1 MKSTPELTCHAGE
14 LPSCCLICSTP
25 QLHDNAI
32 AGSAP
37 ELHSAG
43 VSETLECFVS
53 LSQPLPSLPL
63 RIRRSVSPLRENDVN
78 KAKKKKPQKTKPK
91 KKTKKGEKW

>member
-14 LPSCCLICSTP
+14 LPSCCLICSTT
-25 QLHDNAI
+25 QLHYNAI

-43 VSETLECFVS
+43 VLEMLECFVS
-53 LSQPLPSLPL
+53 LLQPLPSLPL
-63 RIRRSVSPLRENDVN
+63 CIRRSVSLLGENDVN
-78 KAKKKKPQKTKPK
+78 KAKQKKK